1 MSEKSQVIK
10 AAGVVGAATL
20 LSRIL
25 GFMRD
30 AVIAWYFGAGQNSD
44 AFIAA
49 FRIPNLLR
57 KLLGEGS
64 ISNAFVPVLTEYLAI
79 DGKDEAFRLARSA
92 LWALSIILVLISL
105 AGILAAPLI
114 VKIIAPGFIDTPPK
128 LSLTISLTR
137 IMFPYIFF
145 MGLVALCMGI
155 LNVFGH
161 FAAPALAPVL
171 LNLAI
176 ICSVFFLCPHL
187 DTPVLGLAIGV
198 MIGGILQ
205 LLLQL
210 PVMTGYGLKFWHKTK
225 IFHPGL
231 KKMSRLMPPV
241 IIGGAVYQ
249 INVLVGTLLG
259 SFLPEGSVTV
269 LYFADRLVQF
279 PLGIFAI
286 AAATAVLPSLSRQ
299 AALQDLT
306 ALKDTFSYAV
316 RLTLFL
322 TIPSMVGLIILRRPI
337 ITVLFQRGEFS
348 SDAAL
353 LTAQALLYYAIGLWA
368 FSTVRIVAATFF
380 ALKDTRTPMVMAT
393 ISIFANM
400 VLGIVLMKPLAHG
413 GLALA
418 TSLASVLNLMLLVLA
433 LRKKL
438 GSLGWW
444 RITQSTLKTLG
455 SAAVMGAS
463 VWLAAKF
470 FLPAEG
476 AAFIQL
482 LAGLLAC
489 VVCGIVVF
497 GVCSYGSKS
506 PEFANMLAEIKIG
519 LSRK

>member
-1 MSEKSQVIK
+1 
-10 AAGVVGAATL
+10 
-20 LSRIL
+20 
-25 GFMRD
+25 
-30 AVIAWYFGAGQNSD
+30 
-44 AFIAA
+44 
-49 FRIPNLLR
+49 
-57 KLLGEGS
+57 
-64 ISNAFVPVLTEYLAI
+64 
-79 DGKDEAFRLARSA
+79 
-92 LWALSIILVLISL
+92 
-105 AGILAAPLI
+105 
-114 VKIIAPGFIDTPPK
+114 
-128 LSLTISLTR
+128 
-137 IMFPYIFF
+137 
-145 MGLVALCMGI
+145 
-155 LNVFGH
+155 
-161 FAAPALAPVL
+161 
-171 LNLAI
+171 
-176 ICSVFFLCPHL
+176 
-187 DTPVLGLAIGV
+187 
-198 MIGGILQ
+198 GILQ

-322 TIPSMVGLIILRRPI
+322 TIPSMVGLIILRKPI

-380 ALKDTRTPMVMAT
+380 AIKDTRTPMVMAT

-418 TSLASVLNLMLLVLA
+418 TSLASVLNLMLLVIA

-438 GSLGWW
+438 GSLGWR
-444 RITQSTLKTLG
+444 RITQSALKTLG
-455 SAAVMGAS
+455 SATVMGAA
-463 VWLAAKF
+463 VWLAAQVL
-470 FLPAEG
+470 LPDEG
-476 AAFIQL
+476 AAFTQL

-519 LSRK
+519 LTKKQSILISLAVALMFSLLFFIIFGEHGFIDLNALKAEKVQLNEKNDRLTQENFSLSVEIDRLKHDPHYIENVARQELGMVGENELILKPQRMPKP